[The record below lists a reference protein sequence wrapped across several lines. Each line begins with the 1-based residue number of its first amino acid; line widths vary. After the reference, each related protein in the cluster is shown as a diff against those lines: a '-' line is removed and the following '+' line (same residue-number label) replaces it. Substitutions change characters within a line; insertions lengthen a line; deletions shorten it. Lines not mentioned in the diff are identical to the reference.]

1 MKRVMTVLLAAMML
15 FGGLHL
21 VTAEEIIDTVIS
33 EESLADDTI
42 AEEKATEEA
51 AEAAAETA
59 VSAEEPAVDELAD
72 VELMTKTT

>member
-33 EESLADDTI
+33 EESLADETI

-51 AEAAAETA
+51 AE
-59 VSAEEPAVDELAD
+59 
-72 VELMTKTT
+72 